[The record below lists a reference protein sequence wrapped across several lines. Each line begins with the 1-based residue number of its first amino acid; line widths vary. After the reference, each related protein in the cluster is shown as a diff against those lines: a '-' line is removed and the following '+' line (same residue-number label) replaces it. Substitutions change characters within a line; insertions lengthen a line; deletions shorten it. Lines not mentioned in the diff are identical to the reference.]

1 MLSPASDD
9 DVAEAE
15 EIIGYALPPLL
26 RRIYL
31 EVANGGVGPFIGID
45 GVRGGHASNGTGML
59 DMYQDYLSADLA
71 DDEPPAP
78 PPGVVFLCDWG
89 CANWSLLDCREPEGR
104 MWSWEEGDRCPQD
117 LTFTAWLE
125 LWINGA
131 LRSPTMMRELHL
143 PSHEAWFMDAE

>member
-1 MLSPASDD
+1 MPDPASAA

-15 EIIGYALPPLL
+15 EIIGYPLPPLL

-31 EVANGGVGPFIGID
+31 EVANGGIGPFAGID
-45 GVRGGHASNGTGML
+45 GLRDGYASDSTGML
-59 DMYQDYLSADLA
+59 DMYRACLSADLGPE
-71 DDEPPAP
+71 DPPAP
-78 PPGVVFLCDWG
+78 PHGVVFLCDWG

-125 LWINGA
+125 LWLSGT
-131 LRSPTMMRELHL
+131 LRMPIMMRQLDL
-143 PSHEAWFMDAE
+143 PSHEAWFADTQ